1 MSVDRPYG
9 LGKARRQRRSRWPYL
24 VFVAVLAVLAMSV
37 ATQRVAS
44 LYGFQ
49 PALGT
54 PLAKAFGI
62 SWYAPWKIFDW
73 QVRIADQQGHVQKS
87 LAIAQAIFILP
98 QLLVLGLWLGRMRLS
113 DGRDD
118 LHGSARW
125 AEEADIRAMGL
136 LGGQG
141 VYVGGWIKTFRGLP
155 ALGRSL
161 GGKPASVQRYLR
173 HSGPEHILC
182 FAPTRSGKG
191 VGLILPTLLSW
202 PGSSVIFD
210 IKGENWS
217 LTAGY
222 RKSIGHTVLKF
233 DPSDATGVSACF
245 NPLEE
250 IRLETIHAIPDAQ
263 NLVGMILDPQGK
275 GLADYWNKAAF
286 AFLGGTLLH
295 CMVMVRHK
303 EQRTATLFD
312 LSRTLA
318 DAHRGVRELF
328 QEMLDTDHAASLDKA
343 FPDGHQGQDLHAF
356 IASAAREILNKA
368 DNELS
373 GVVSTAV
380 ANLALYRD
388 PVVARNIGR
397 SDFRLADLMHHEK
410 PISLYLVIS
419 PADIDRLRPLIRIV
433 VNLLLSRATAR
444 LNFGEE
450 SEGAAPKHR
459 LLLLLDEFTALGRLD
474 SIERAIAYMA
484 GYGIKGYFIVQ
495 DIVQL
500 SAVYGK
506 DNGLMA
512 NCHIRVAYA
521 PNTIE
526 TAQVLSAMTGK
537 TTVVE
542 KKTSLSGSRSGA
554 LKNASVSVSETARPL
569 LTEDECMRLPGPQK
583 DATGKVVAP
592 GDMLIFCAGRP
603 PIYGRQLLYFLDPVF
618 LRRARLEAP
627 PVSDSLYREIILPSV
642 VEPEHNPAADQLDK
656 SKGYESY
663 LKRV

>member
-1 MSVDRPYG
+1 
-9 LGKARRQRRSRWPYL
+9 
-24 VFVAVLAVLAMSV
+24 MSV

-73 QVRIADQQGHVQKS
+73 QGRLADRQDHVQKS
-87 LAIAQAIFILP
+87 LAIAQAIFLLP

-155 ALGRSL
+155 ALGRTL
-161 GGKPASVQRYLR
+161 RGKPASVQRYLR

-202 PGSSVIFD
+202 PDSAVIFD

-222 RKSIGHTVLKF
+222 RRSIGHTVVKF

-318 DAHRGVRELF
+318 DAQRGVRELF
-328 QEMLDTDHAASLDKA
+328 QEMLDTDHAALLGKV

-397 SDFRLADLMHHEK
+397 SDFRLDDLMHHEK
-410 PISLYLVIS
+410 PVSLYLVIS

-444 LNFGEE
+444 LEFGGK
-450 SEGAAPKHR
+450 SEGVVPRHR

-495 DIVQL
+495 DIV
-500 SAVYGK
+500 
-506 DNGLMA
+506 
-512 NCHIRVAYA
+512 
-521 PNTIE
+521 
-526 TAQVLSAMTGK
+526 
-537 TTVVE
+537 
-542 KKTSLSGSRSGA
+542 
-554 LKNASVSVSETARPL
+554 
-569 LTEDECMRLPGPQK
+569 
-583 DATGKVVAP
+583 
-592 GDMLIFCAGRP
+592 
-603 PIYGRQLLYFLDPVF
+603 
-618 LRRARLEAP
+618 
-627 PVSDSLYREIILPSV
+627 
-642 VEPEHNPAADQLDK
+642 
-656 SKGYESY
+656 
-663 LKRV
+663 

>member
-1 MSVDRPYG
+1 MPADRTYG

-24 VFVAVLAVLAMSV
+24 VFVAVLATVAMSV
-37 ATQRVAS
+37 ATQRVAF

-54 PLAKAFGI
+54 PLVRAFEV
-62 SWYAPWKIFDW
+62 SWYLPWKIFDW
-73 QVRIADQQGHVQKS
+73 QEHIADRHGHIQKS
-87 LAIAQAIFILP
+87 LAIAQAVFILP
-98 QLLVLGLWLGRMRLS
+98 QLLVFGLWLGRLRLS
-113 DGRDD
+113 EGRDD

-125 AEEADIRAMGL
+125 ADETDIQSMGL
-136 LGGQG
+136 FGGQG
-141 VYVGGWIKTFRGLP
+141 VYVGGWIKAFRGLP

-161 GGKPASVQRYLR
+161 VGKPASVQLYLR

-202 PGSSVIFD
+202 SDSTVVFD

-233 DPSDATGVSACF
+233 DPSDATGASACF

-295 CMVMVRHK
+295 ALVMVRHK

-328 QEMLDTDHAASLDKA
+328 QEMLDTDHAALLDTI

-388 PVVARNIGR
+388 PVVARNIGH

-410 PISLYLVIS
+410 PVSLYLVIS

-433 VNLLLSRATAR
+433 VNLLLSRGTAR
-444 LNFGEE
+444 MDFGEK
-450 SEGAAPKHR
+450 SEGVAPKHR

-542 KKTSLSGSRSGA
+542 KRTSLSGSRSGS

-583 DATGKVVAP
+583 DAAGKVVAP
-592 GDMLIFCAGRP
+592 GDMLLFCAGRP
-603 PIYGRQLLYFLDPVF
+603 PIYGRQILYFLDPVF
-618 LRRARLEAP
+618 SRRAGIKP
-627 PVSDSLYREIILPSV
+627 PQLSDSLNREIAMPPV
-642 VEPEHNPAADQLDK
+642 DKPEHDTAAAEPDK
-656 SKGYESY
+656 DKGYESY
-663 LKRV
+663 LERM